1 MVDHFAKF
9 TFLKAMKEATATKV
23 VKFLVEDIFNNLVF
37 LKYFAL
43 LGTIFILMDRIIS
56 LRESRSLF

>member
-9 TFLKAMKEATATKV
+9 TFLKAMKEATDTKV